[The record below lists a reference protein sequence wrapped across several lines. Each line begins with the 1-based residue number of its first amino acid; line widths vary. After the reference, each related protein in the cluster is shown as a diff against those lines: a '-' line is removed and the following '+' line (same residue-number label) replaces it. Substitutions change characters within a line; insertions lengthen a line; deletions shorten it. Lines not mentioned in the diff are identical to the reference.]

1 MARIVL
7 GMAVPHSGM
16 LGRTPEDL
24 LQDGDR
30 DRKKDELW
38 FRNKSWTFAELA
50 AHRAHEGFEKYYTL
64 EERTARLGRCA
75 AALETLRRVYRD
87 HEPDVAI
94 ILGKDQKEIFIDVSP
109 SIAIYMGDTIRNG
122 PPQRPVYA
130 PDRAVTYP
138 GHPELALHLL
148 RAFQQEDFDM
158 TEVLQWPLNTWMN
171 PPSPVVPHAYGFIY
185 HQIMQDQV
193 PPNVPIIMNTFY
205 PPNQPSMRRSIQF
218 GKALFKAIQSWD
230 SDQTVA
236 IIASGGLSHFVC
248 DEQLDQTFLQYF
260 RAYDFEGLEKIDN
273 RTYQSGTSEVKLYV
287 PVMVASSRL
296 GFQMNLVDYVPV
308 YRTEAGTGEGFGFM
322 YWAPGAGAADSSLP
336 RRP

>member
-24 LQDGDR
+24 LKDGER
-30 DRKKDELW
+30 DRQKDQLW
-38 FRNKSWTFAELA
+38 FRNRTWTFAELA
-50 AHRAHEGFEKYYTL
+50 THRAHEGFEKYYTL
-64 EERTARLGRCA
+64 EERTARLGRCNR
-75 AALETLRRVYRD
+75 ALETLRHVYRE

-94 ILGKDQKEIFIDVSP
+94 ILGKDQKEIFLDVSP
-109 SIAIYMGDTIRNG
+109 SIAMYMGDTIHNG

-138 GHPELALHLL
+138 GHPELAAHLIQ
-148 RAFQQEDFDM
+148 AFQDEGFDM

-185 HQIMQDQV
+185 HQIMQDRV

-218 GKALFKAIQSWD
+218 GKALLKAIQSWD

-236 IIASGGLSHFVC
+236 LIASGGLSHFVC

-260 RAYDFEGLEKIDN
+260 RTYDFEGLERIDN
-273 RTYQSGTSEVKLYV
+273 RSYQSGTSEVKLYV
-287 PVMVASSRL
+287 PVMVATSQL
-296 GFQMNLVDYVPV
+296 GLQMNLVDYVPV
-308 YRTEAGTGEGFGFM
+308 YRTEAGTGEGFGFI
-322 YWAPGAGAADSSLP
+322 YWAAP
-336 RRP
+336 